1 VALVSPRARIRELS
15 SSSPGNRRCPSPARP
30 CPQVVYVSL
39 PAVGTKFKKGD
50 VIAGVESVKAA
61 SDVYAP
67 VSGTVTEANKA
78 VADAPAMV
86 NTGAE
91 TTAWFVKL
99 AVSDAKELSAM
110 MDKAAYDK
118 HVAASKH

>member
-1 VALVSPRARIRELS
+1 
-15 SSSPGNRRCPSPARP
+15 
-30 CPQVVYVSL
+30 VSL
-39 PAVGTKFKKGD
+39 PAVGTKVKKGEA
-50 VIAGVESVKAA
+50 IAGVESVKAA

-78 VADAPAMV
+78 VADSPAMV
-86 NTGAE
+86 NSGAE
-91 TTAWFVKL
+91 GDAWFVKI
-99 AVSDAKELSAM
+99 AMSDEKELAAM

>member
-1 VALVSPRARIRELS
+1 M
-15 SSSPGNRRCPSPARP
+15 
-30 CPQVVYVSL
+30 SL
-39 PAVGTKFKKGD
+39 PAVGTKVKKGEA
-50 VIAGVESVKAA
+50 IAGVESVKAA

-78 VADAPAMV
+78 VADSPAMV
-86 NTGAE
+86 NSDAE
-91 TTAWFVKL
+91 GNAWFVKI
-99 AVSDAKELSAM
+99 AMSDEKELAAM